1 MRSVVTGALGFIGS
15 HVVET
20 LLENGHEVLGI
31 DDLSTG
37 SKENAI
43 EGADYV
49 EVSIL
54 DPKTK
59 EVISDFRPDYIFHL
73 AALPRIQ
80 PSFEEPLIHN
90 MANVDGTIKLLEIA
104 RDIKIRGF
112 INSSSASVYGNPAE
126 YPITENTPVDPL
138 SPYALQKYAAER
150 YVKILGQKWAIPNIS
165 LRYFNPFGDRSF
177 TGLDGG
183 SAYSPVIGV
192 FQNQRKL
199 TGEVL
204 VTGTGEQSR
213 DFVYVKDVA
222 AANLLAAEKIL
233 DFTGEVFNVCTGKVT
248 SINEIAK
255 KFNCKIT
262 YVEARGGEAITSW
275 GDNSKI
281 SKMLRWKPSIDVE
294 NYISTLE

>member
-1 MRSVVTGALGFIGS
+1 
-15 HVVET
+15 
-20 LLENGHEVLGI
+20 
-31 DDLSTG
+31 
-37 SKENAI
+37 
-43 EGADYV
+43 
-49 EVSIL
+49 
-54 DPKTK
+54 
-59 EVISDFRPDYIFHL
+59 
-73 AALPRIQ
+73 
-80 PSFEEPLIHN
+80 
-90 MANVDGTIKLLEIA
+90 
-104 RDIKIRGF
+104 
-112 INSSSASVYGNPAE
+112 
-126 YPITENTPVDPL
+126 
-138 SPYALQKYAAER
+138 
-150 YVKILGQKWAIPNIS
+150 
-165 LRYFNPFGDRSF
+165 
-177 TGLDGG
+177 
-183 SAYSPVIGV
+183 
-192 FQNQRKL
+192 L

>member
-37 SKENAI
+37 SRQNSI
-43 EGADYV
+43 EGASYV

-54 DPKTK
+54 HSKSNEAITNFSP
-59 EVISDFRPDYIFHL
+59 DFIFHL

-104 RDIKIRGF
+104 RDLKVRGF
-112 INSSSASVYGNPAE
+112 INSSSASVYGNPVQ
-126 YPITENTPVDPL
+126 YPITEETPVDPL
-138 SPYALQKYAAER
+138 SPYALQKYSAER
-150 YVKILGQKWAIPNIS
+150 YTKILGLKWGIPNIS
-165 LRYFNPFGDRSF
+165 LRYFNPFGERSF
-177 TGLDGG
+177 TGRDGG
-183 SAYSPVIGV
+183 SAYSPVLGV
-192 FQNQRKL
+192 FQDQKKQ
-199 TGEVL
+199 TGEIL

-222 AANLLAAEKIL
+222 AANLLAANKIK
-233 DFTGEVFNVCTGKVT
+233 DFSGEVFNVCTGKVT
-248 SINEIAK
+248 SINEIAS
-255 KFNCKIT
+255 KFNCTIKHIA
-262 YVEARGGEAITSW
+262 ARDGEAITSW
-275 GDNSKI
+275 GDNTKI
-281 SKMLRWKPSIDVE
+281 TKMLGWTPSIDVE
-294 NYISTLE
+294 TYISTLE